1 MFGQRCRRAGRP
13 GQKERHRFVQNDT
26 MSQSDAIG
34 RKTRELCETIL
45 EDAGFKSAQQRIQAF
60 LDDEKARTQY
70 ESVVQQGQ
78 ELRRKQQYGEPL
90 TEEEIDRFERAREAL
105 LANEVA
111 RGFLDAQAELEEM
124 RQAIQQQ
131 VSLTLELG
139 RMPTEEDING
149 CGCGS
154 GCGCH

>member
-1 MFGQRCRRAGRP
+1 
-13 GQKERHRFVQNDT
+13 
-26 MSQSDAIG
+26 MSQSEAIG
-34 RKTRELCETIL
+34 QKTRELCETIL

-60 LDDEKARTQY
+60 LEDEKARTQY
-70 ESVVQQGQ
+70 EEVVRLGQ
-78 ELRRKQQYGEPL
+78 ALRRKQQFGEPL
-90 TEEEIDRFERAREAL
+90 SEEEIQQFEKAREEL

-111 RGFLDAQAELEEM
+111 RGFLDAQTELEEM

-131 VSLTLELG
+131 VALTMELG
-139 RMPTEEDING
+139 RMPTHEDMDG

>member
-1 MFGQRCRRAGRP
+1 
-13 GQKERHRFVQNDT
+13 
-26 MSQSDAIG
+26 MSQSSAIG
-34 RKTRELCETIL
+34 QKTRELCETIL
-45 EDAGFKSAQQRIQAF
+45 DDAGFKSAQQRIQAF
-60 LDDEKARTQY
+60 LEDEKARAQY

-139 RMPTEEDING
+139 RLPTEEDING